1 MVVTTSV
8 SVVVAVAVTSLIISD
23 VTCIPVSKVL
33 VVSCYLIK
41 RTVVKT
47 SDIETSIEVIDSIS
61 VILLKISDVT
71 WNPVSLG
78 INC

>member
-8 SVVVAVAVTSLIISD
+8 SVVVAVAVTSLMISD
-23 VTCIPVSKVL
+23 VTWNPVSKAS